1 MNILEFPSKKLN
13 KKKVVISII
22 IALIII
28 ALIIL
33 GLVYLFN
40 PDARKFI
47 DINIF
52 RKEINSDKLPS
63 IEINPD
69 EDSFYYAYDKNI
81 IVLNKNTL
89 YTYNSFGQE
98 ISQSEVLV
106 SNPIFASNNK
116 FLVIAENLGNTI
128 YLFSGTNLLFQKTLD
143 GSISGVSVNKNG
155 YVSVTIAG
163 TSYKSIIVALDS
175 KGNEMFRTY
184 LSKNMAI
191 CTAISHDNKYLSI
204 AEIDYSGSI
213 IKSIVR
219 NISIETAKSDPT
231 NSVVSSFNLPDN
243 VLLTNIKYQ
252 DKNTIICMCNDG
264 VYSFNVTDSIDN
276 KIFNFENNYEFV
288 DIRLKNNLVYTYN
301 SSKGFSNSAI
311 VNILNI
317 NTSALNIYEFNG
329 SIKEI
334 YCNNEK
340 IAINTS
346 SEIHFIG
353 LNGWL
358 IKKYDSYSEISN
370 ILLGDSIAG
379 IVYKNR
385 IEIIEI

>member
-1 MNILEFPSKKLN
+1 MNVLEFPSKKLN
-13 KKKVVISII
+13 KKKVVLSGIIGFLSIAFLVFVI
-22 IALIII
+22 I
-28 ALIIL
+28 
-33 GLVYLFN
+33 YLFN

-52 RKEINSDKLPS
+52 RKEVNSDKLPT
-63 IEINPD
+63 IELNPD
-69 EDSFYYAYDKNI
+69 EDSYYYAYDKNI
-81 IVLNKNTL
+81 VVLNKNTL
-89 YTYNSFGQE
+89 YTYNSFGQTV
-98 ISQSEVLV
+98 SQADVSI

-128 YLFSGTNLLFQKTLD
+128 YLFSGNNLLFQKTLD
-143 GSISGVSVNKNG
+143 GSISGVSINKNG
-155 YVSVTIAG
+155 YISVIIAG
-163 TSYKSIIVALDS
+163 TSYKSIIVAFDS

-191 CTAISHDNKYLSI
+191 CTAVSNDNKFLSI

-213 IKSIVR
+213 IKSVVR

-243 VLLTNIKYQ
+243 ILLTNIKYQ

-264 VYSFNVTDSIDN
+264 VYSFNVTDSVDN

-288 DIRLKNNLVYTYN
+288 DINLKNNLVYTYN
-301 SSKGFSNSAI
+301 SSKGFSNISI
-311 VNILNI
+311 INILNI
-317 NTSALNIYEFNG
+317 NNSSLNIYDFNG